1 MTLTAHPDRDRAVRM
16 GRSRAVR
23 IARPLLLVSTPVG
36 IVLGLRE
43 AWRVRP
49 ALALLMA
56 LLLLVVGIAFAV
68 TWRVW
73 RRERELPTAATGRR
87 RDG

>member
-1 MTLTAHPDRDRAVRM
+1 M
-16 GRSRAVR
+16 R

-36 IVLGLRE
+36 VALGLRE
-43 AWRVRP
+43 AWRLRP

-56 LLLLVVGIAFAV
+56 LLLLVIGVAFAV

-73 RRERELPTAATGRR
+73 RRESHTPAAQAPRSQGR
-87 RDG
+87 

>member
-1 MTLTAHPDRDRAVRM
+1 M
-16 GRSRAVR
+16 R

-36 IVLGLRE
+36 VVLGLRE
-43 AWRVRP
+43 AWRLRP

-56 LLLLVVGIAFAV
+56 LLLLVIGISFAL

-73 RRERELPTAATGRR
+73 RRERPAPAKAPRPVTDRR
-87 RDG
+87 SD